1 MSSPGPDTP
10 WREAGFCVVDLETT
24 GLDPDNDEIISFA
37 ALHIDGGRVR
47 LDDALYRLVR
57 PERMPGRET
66 ILIHGLR
73 SAELLEAPS
82 LSESL
87 EELLQALA
95 GRALVAHV
103 ASVETGFLG
112 AALRGAGS
120 RLDNPVIDTDTL
132 AAELFRG
139 RGERLPRPHQ
149 LGALAEA
156 LGLPVHRPHEAD
168 GDALTTAQV
177 FIALATHLDRASPQT
192 VGSLEHLSARG
203 GGRMGLLARL
213 RAWL

>member
-24 GLDPDNDEIISFA
+24 GLDPDHDEIISFA

-57 PERMPGRET
+57 PERMPRRDT

-73 SAELLEAPS
+73 SAELLDAPS

-87 EELLQALA
+87 EELLEALA

-103 ASVETGFLG
+103 ASVEVGFLG
-112 AALRGAGS
+112 AALHGTGR
-120 RLDNPVIDTDTL
+120 RLDNPVIDTDPL

-139 RGERLPRPHQ
+139 RGERPPRPYP

-156 LGLPVHRPHEAD
+156 LALPVHRPHEAD

-192 VGSLEHLSARG
+192 VGSLERISGRG
-203 GGRMGLLARL
+203 SGTMGLLARL